1 MEMQTPYREIHDVP
15 RLTLDDEE
23 RGAIAGAST
32 WMVRAGVVGI
42 VAALLRSS
50 EVLDSFSW
58 MTVISS
64 AGGVA
69 FAAVVLIAGMQL
81 SSIRRVAPGEDYQA
95 VERSLRW
102 LAIVFRIK
110 GIVMLGILGLFV
122 LVMLSPLLLAF
133 F

>member
-1 MEMQTPYREIHDVP
+1 MEMQTPYREIEDTP

-32 WMVRAGVVGI
+32 WMVRAGIVGI

-50 EVLDSFSW
+50 EILEEFSW
-58 MTVISS
+58 MTLIYA

-69 FAAVVLIAGMQL
+69 FAAVVLIAGRQL

-110 GIVMLGILGLFV
+110 GIVMLTVLGLFV

>member
-1 MEMQTPYREIHDVP
+1 MEMQTPYREIQDTP

-32 WMVRAGVVGI
+32 WMVRAGIVGI

-50 EVLDSFSW
+50 EILDGFSW
-58 MTVISS
+58 MTVIYA

-69 FAAVVLIAGMQL
+69 FAAVVLIAGLQL

-110 GIVMLGILGLFV
+110 GIVMLCVLGLFV

>member
-1 MEMQTPYREIHDVP
+1 MEMQTPYREIQDVQ

-32 WMVRAGVVGI
+32 WMVRAGIVGI

-50 EVLDSFSW
+50 EILDGFSW
-58 MTVISS
+58 MTVIYA

-69 FAAVVLIAGMQL
+69 FAAVVLIAGLQL

-110 GIVMLGILGLFV
+110 GIVMLSVLGLFV
-122 LVMLSPLLLAF
+122 LAMLSPLLMAF